1 MGKDEIWENE
11 PMKLHTSMEVGGP
24 ARYFFMPE
32 SEEKLAFLVKTLN
45 EIKYPFYIKGNGSN
59 IIVRDE
65 GYDGAIIETRKL
77 KDVKIS
83 GTSVY
88 AQAGILLK
96 DLSDAIYE
104 ASLTGFEFAS
114 GIPGSLGGAV
124 CMNAG
129 AYDGEMKDIIKSV
142 RLMTRDGQIIE
153 KENTDMDFSYRRSI
167 CSNGDYIALAATFE
181 LKEGKQEEIK
191 AKIDDLTQRRT
202 DKQPLEF
209 PSCGS
214 TFKRPEGYFAG
225 KLISDCD
232 LKGYS
237 IGGAQVSEKH
247 AGFIINKGGA
257 TAKDLTD
264 LIKYVQDTVYA
275 KFGVKLECEVK
286 FL

>member
-1 MGKDEIWENE
+1 
-11 PMKLHTSMEVGGP
+11 MKLHTSMAVGGP
-24 ARYFFMPE
+24 ARFFFMPE
-32 SEEKLAFLVKTLN
+32 KEEDLAFLVKTLN
-45 EIKYPFYIKGNGSN
+45 EINYPFYIKGNGSN
-59 IIVRDE
+59 IIVSDA

-77 KDVKIS
+77 LEVKIEN
-83 GTSVY
+83 TKVY

-129 AYDGEMKDIIKSV
+129 AYDGEMKDIITSV
-142 RLMTRDGQIIE
+142 RLMTRDGKIIE
-153 KENTDMDFSYRRSI
+153 KQSSEMNFSYRKSI
-167 CSNGDYIALAATFE
+167 CSSGEYIALGATFE
-181 LKEGKQEEIK
+181 LKEGNKEDIK
-191 AKIDDLTQRRT
+191 AKIDDLTQRRN

-264 LIKYVQDTVYA
+264 LIKYVKDTVYE